1 MPLLILWTS
10 SVPTRRG
17 NTWRRCEDGR
27 GVTLGW
33 HHSKN
38 LIKWINWN
46 GNRSS
51 FDKFTFHYSMN
62 SWWYPTMIWITYT
75 LSVKPSVLKFK
86 PSTQPNSSIWS
97 RTISIYGTWAPQIP
111 GIITRAIRTFSLLF
125 RPAIVIVCVWHLD
138 LSLICVFFPYFFF
151 RPTVLQYHLNARTL
165 QQKSSLSFSW
175 GLQWYFA
182 GFGSRACLADAPGV
196 DHFHREFAVA
206 NWIRLQMSATPIV
219 LSILAIL
226 TCPLPV
232 HVYAV
237 E

>member
-17 NTWRRCEDGR
+17 NTWRRREDGR

-38 LIKWINWN
+38 LINWINWN

-138 LSLICVFFPYFFF
+138 LSLICVFSHIFFSVYCITVSLKCKNF
-151 RPTVLQYHLNARTL
+151 ATKKQSFLFVRPSVILCRLRQQSLPCRRTWGR
-165 QQKSSLSFSW
+165 SFS
-175 GLQWYFA
+175 
-182 GFGSRACLADAPGV
+182 
-196 DHFHREFAVA
+196 
-206 NWIRLQMSATPIV
+206 
-219 LSILAIL
+219 
-226 TCPLPV
+226 
-232 HVYAV
+232 
-237 E
+237 